1 MSVRNA
7 KLALADARALE
18 EEAERENPV
27 NPKHQI
33 GVRKGRTSLV
43 QEGHEMTGGAKHTLM
58 DHIKHPKK
66 GFGKKGLLGEKQ
78 TPSESAGQSEA
89 HRHGV
94 HLGKHLHS
102 LYGGAY
108 HGDFARGFS
117 EAVGCG
123 MSGGNI
129 LSRVVGGGATPSMGL
144 SQFRGGADT
153 GAYEGEGRSGGVGRS
168 GGASAKR
175 SARAALVKK
184 LMAEEGLSLGA
195 ASKAVKER
203 GLQY

>member
-27 NPKHQI
+27 NPKQQI
-33 GVRKGRTSLV
+33 GYRRGRTSLV
-43 QEGHEMTGGAKHTLM
+43 QEGHELTGGGKRSASPPKHTLM
-58 DHIKHPKK
+58 DHLKHPKK
-66 GFGKKGLLGEKQ
+66 GFGKKGMLGKRQ
-78 TPSESAGQSEA
+78 TPSESAGASEA
-89 HRHGV
+89 HKHGL
-94 HLGKHLHS
+94 HLGRHLHS

-108 HGDFARGFS
+108 HGDFAKGFS
-117 EAVGCG
+117 EGCG
-123 MSGGNI
+123 MSGGNMV
-129 LSRVVGGGATPSMGL
+129 SRVVGGGATPSMGL
-144 SQFRGGADT
+144 SQFRGGALT
-153 GAYEGEGRSGGVGRS
+153 GKYEGEGKS

-184 LMAEEGLSLGA
+184 LMKEEGLSLGA

-203 GLQY
+203 GLKY

>member
-27 NPKHQI
+27 NPKQQI
-33 GVRKGRTSLV
+33 GTRRGRTTLV

-66 GFGKKGLLGEKQ
+66 GFGKRGLLGKRE
-78 TPSESAGQSEA
+78 TPSESAGKSEA

-94 HLGKHLHS
+94 HLGRHLHN

-108 HGDFARGFS
+108 HSDFAAGFS
-117 EAVGCG
+117 EGCG
-123 MSGGNI
+123 MSGGNM

-153 GAYEGEGRSGGVGRS
+153 GRYEGEGMS

-184 LMAEEGLSLGA
+184 LMKEEGLSLGA

-203 GLQY
+203 GLKY